1 MTLGLPVSSVD
12 TQKQELIGPF
22 QNPGRTWRRQP
33 KPVFAH
39 DCPSWAGGRAV
50 PDGISD
56 GAHHDGLVVV
66 GTSHETPS
74 FAVSCLR
81 RWWLLVGRRRYP
93 QAKRLLIEAD
103 AGGAHDARKGES
115 KVALQALADEFD
127 LVITVTHYPPGAS
140 KWNPIDHRMFRL
152 ISGNWAGAAAD
163 QLRGDAEGQPHDTI
177 ERGVPLPGLPGG
189 TRLPAGGEGDA
200 RGQGVC
206 ALKRRSVLPRWNDSI
221 WPQRSP
227 S

>member
-1 MTLGLPVSSVD
+1 M
-12 TQKQELIGPF
+12 
-22 QNPGRTWRRQP
+22 
-33 KPVFAH
+33 
-39 DCPSWAGGRAV
+39 
-50 PDGISD
+50 
-56 GAHHDGLVVV
+56 V

-152 ISGNWAGAAAD
+152 ISGNWAGTPLTSYEGMLKDSRTTRSSEGSHCRACLEGRDFPQGGKVTPAAKASVHSNAVASCRD
-163 QLRGDAEGQPHDTI
+163 GTTRSGRRGRLR
-177 ERGVPLPGLPGG
+177 ERESSL
-189 TRLPAGGEGDA
+189 
-200 RGQGVC
+200 
-206 ALKRRSVLPRWNDSI
+206 
-221 WPQRSP
+221 
-227 S
+227 